1 MKKVN
6 LWKAATIILAVVL
19 VVNVILFALPAK
31 KETAGQNGKNGEIA
45 LIKPPFLSN
54 VSAATSPGPNFLY
67 QEAGISAYTNVGQTI
82 DIGAIKSV
90 FRTVEQQ
97 TSDYIVGTVALPD
110 HPVSD
115 DVHVYVD
122 KNGWVVAY
130 YFKDKPAS
138 AILEWN
144 SGAISR
150 INLETA
156 IDIIVKTVGT
166 YTANKYYYDFSYP
179 DANKLTII
187 VGGSSDYSSSSF
199 KLKIPSSFKI
209 YEYSYSFYSPSYS
222 RSFYVDNNEIIDS
235 KWGIYFGTLSSTQL
249 APDAFHTISLSGGY
263 AAIVLVYK
271 E

>member
-90 FRTVEQQ
+90 FRTVERQ

-110 HPVSD
+110 HAVSD

-187 VGGSSDYSSSSF
+187 VGGTGSNSSF
-199 KLKIPSSFKI
+199 KLKIPSSFKV
-209 YEYSYSFYSPSYS
+209 YEYSYSFYSTYYS
-222 RSFYVDNNEIIDS
+222 DFYVDNNRIIYD
-235 KWGIYFGTLSSTQL
+235 KWGVYFGTLSSTQL
-249 APDAFHTISLSGGY
+249 APDVFHTISLDNYAY

>member
-1 MKKVN
+1 MRKMNGWKV
-6 LWKAATIILAVVL
+6 ATIILAVVL
-19 VVNVILFALPAK
+19 LVNVILFALPAK

-67 QEAGISAYTNVGQTI
+67 QEAGISAYTNVGETI

-90 FRTVEQQ
+90 FRTVERQ
-97 TSDYIVGTVALPD
+97 TSDYIVGTVALPN

-130 YFKDKPAS
+130 YFKDKTAS

-144 SGAISR
+144 SGAISG

-187 VGGSSDYSSSSF
+187 VGGGSNSSF
-199 KLKIPSSFKI
+199 KLKIPSSFKV
-209 YEYSYSFYSPSYS
+209 YEYSYSFFVTPPFDGSLYL
-222 RSFYVDNNEIIDS
+222 DNNRILTS
-235 KWGIYFGTLSSTQL
+235 SPGVNFGLLSSTQL
-249 APDAFHTISLSGGY
+249 TPDVLHTIRSGSDY
-263 AAIVLVYK
+263 VAIVLVYK